1 MSLAIREINVGDIL
15 LASLY
20 TEAKAKY
27 IVISKCDIDQMNRPL
42 SSETMREKIKT
53 VYSLYILWRSDDKD
67 DGGARATRSCHSQ
80 GSTVTMSHRAMKV
93 HYWSFDLDDETPR
106 EGWSKVGYRGAS
118 WEDRKP

>member
-1 MSLAIREINVGDIL
+1 MSLVIKEIAVGDIL

-53 VYSLYILWRSDDKD
+53 EYSLYVLWRSDDNLDFSK
-67 DGGARATRSCHSQ
+67 RSSHSQ
-80 GSTVTMSHRAMKV
+80 GSTVTMSHRAMKA
-93 HYWSFDLDDETPR
+93 HYWTFDLDKLSPEKP
-106 EGWSKVGYRGAS
+106 WVKVGYRGAS
-118 WEDRKP
+118 WEDTKP

>member
-53 VYSLYILWRSDDKD
+53 VYSLHVLWTDDIPVYHDELNLK
-67 DGGARATRSCHSQ
+67 HSQ
-80 GSTVTMSHRAMKV
+80 GSTITMSHRAMKA
-93 HYWSFDLDDETPR
+93 HYWTFDLDDETPR
-106 EGWSKVGYRGAS
+106 EGWCKVGYRGAS
-118 WEDRKP
+118 WEDTKP